1 MAGLIMITAGEGMRG
16 IRTVSNRG
24 PWLLYGATIIVLVV
38 LASGALSG
46 PSGVPARAGG
56 RQPRG
61 TKASREEVR
70 GSDFNGDGFADVA
83 IGVPGEDIGPIV
95 DAGGVNV
102 LYGSAAGLTT
112 SGNQFWS
119 QDSPGIIEQAEPG
132 NAFGRTVATGDLNGD
147 GFDDLA
153 IGVPYEDIAEAGN
166 AVGGAVSVLYGSA
179 AGLSADGNQLWSQES
194 PGIADSSEDLDEFG
208 RYLAIGDFNG
218 DGFGDL

>member
-61 TKASREEVR
+61 TKASRDEVR

-83 IGVPGEDIGPIV
+83 IGVPG
-95 DAGGVNV
+95 
-102 LYGSAAGLTT
+102 
-112 SGNQFWS
+112 
-119 QDSPGIIEQAEPG
+119 
-132 NAFGRTVATGDLNGD
+132 
-147 GFDDLA
+147 
-153 IGVPYEDIAEAGN
+153 EDIAEAGN

-218 DGFGDL
+218 DGFGDLGIAAGREDLEGPPDIVDAGAVHVLYGSTAGLTSGSQ